1 VRPHTCYFV
10 CATQRSG
17 STLLCELL
25 KNTHLAGY
33 PEEYFDALRS
43 TGVPQRPLE
52 YFIGATD
59 EALAEIF
66 QGRTHPDEERRQPP
80 PGISFESYVNSII
93 EQCTSANGVFGTKVM
108 WNYFPDFTSKL
119 RDIPRFH
126 DQPTSAILTTLFPN
140 LHYIFVTRRDKLGQA
155 ISLWKGLQNWTWR
168 AEDNSAAN
176 GEKKTSHE
184 LIFHFGAIDHLVRV
198 LERNEQHWL
207 RFFAHYRIRPLH
219 IIFEDLIISKEET
232 ARNVLQ
238 FLDIS
243 IPPDCTFALP
253 YMQRQADELSASWM
267 QQYHAIKQ
275 AQQQSYE

>member
-1 VRPHTCYFV
+1 MRPHTSYLV

-25 KNTHLAGY
+25 KNTHLVGY

-52 YFIGATD
+52 YFTGVTD
-59 EALAEIF
+59 EALMKIF
-66 QGRTHPDEERRQPP
+66 QGRTHPDEEQRQPP
-80 PGISFESYVNSII
+80 PSISFESYVDTIF
-93 EQCTSANGVFGTKVM
+93 EKCTTTNGVFGTKVM
-108 WNYFPDFTSKL
+108 WNYFPDFVSKL
-119 RDIPRFH
+119 RDIPRYH
-126 DQPTSAILTTLFPN
+126 DLPTSAILATLFPN

-155 ISLWKGLQNWTWR
+155 ISLWKGLQTWTWR
-168 AEDNSAAN
+168 AED

-198 LERNEQHWL
+198 LENNEQRWQ

-219 IIFEDLIISKEET
+219 ILFEDLIISKEET
-232 ARNVLQ
+232 AREVLR
-238 FLDIS
+238 FIGIS
-243 IPPDCTFALP
+243 IPPDAELASP
-253 YMQRQADELSASWM
+253 YMQRQADELTAAWI

-275 AQQQSYE
+275 DQQSSYE